1 MGKWL
6 IEYEM
11 NEELIVNGTEWR
23 HVNWW
28 TATHIGMSM
37 ASVTTQYDAPLHLK
51 GHNRG
56 KTLYTNNGEMKDYIV
71 ITLHYLSVLGQ

>member
-1 MGKWL
+1 
-6 IEYEM
+6 
-11 NEELIVNGTEWR
+11 
-23 HVNWW
+23 
-28 TATHIGMSM
+28 M